1 MKVALTG
8 ASGFLGSTLVQRLLE
23 RGHQVHVLVRHV
35 ERTLDK
41 LPAGVTGAPF
51 DATTPLPAEA
61 LAGAEAV
68 IHLAGESVAQRWT
81 EHAKERIRESRVVGT
96 RMLVDAAKEAGTVR
110 HLVSASAVGY
120 YGGRH
125 GAEVLTEEAAPGDDF
140 LAGVCRAWE
149 SEALRARD
157 AGLRTAV
164 LRTGVVLH
172 PEGGALHKMLPL
184 FRMGT
189 GGRVGSG
196 KQYVSWIHRDDWMA
210 VVLRVLEDARLEGV
224 LNVTA
229 PEPVTNADF
238 AHVLGE
244 VLHRPAVMHVPG
256 FVVKAAMG
264 EMAKVALEGQRVV
277 PQRLLEAGFQF
288 RFPDLR
294 AALHDLLPPHAHAHG
309 HSEHPSAT

>member
-1 MKVALTG
+1 
-8 ASGFLGSTLVQRLLE
+8 
-23 RGHQVHVLVRHV
+23 
-35 ERTLDK
+35 
-41 LPAGVTGAPF
+41 VTGAPF
-51 DATTPLPAEA
+51 DATTPLPAQA
-61 LAGAEAV
+61 LAGAEAL

-81 EHAKERIRESRVVGT
+81 EHAKEHIRDSRVVGT

-125 GAEVLTEEAAPGDDF
+125 GAEPLAEDAPPGDDF
-140 LAGVCRAWE
+140 LAGVSRAWE
-149 SEALRARD
+149 AEALRARE
-157 AGLRTAV
+157 AGIRTVLLRMGA
-164 LRTGVVLH
+164 VLH

-196 KQYVSWIHRDDWMA
+196 KQYVSWIHREDWLA
-210 VVLRVLEDARLEGV
+210 VVVRALEDAGLEGAF
-224 LNVTA
+224 NVTA

-256 FVVKAAMG
+256 FMVRAAMG
-264 EMAKVALEGQRVV
+264 EMAKVVLEGQRVV
-277 PQRLLEAGFQF
+277 PRRLLEAGFPF
-288 RFPDLR
+288 RYPDLR
-294 AALHDLLPPHAHAHG
+294 SALHDLLPAHAHAHG
-309 HSEHPSAT
+309 HAEHPPAP